1 MTYSQEA
8 TQGPTSIASSD
19 VQDAVVTVVVV
30 LSEVILTQKG
40 DYRALRHNTTFS
52 SIDSPFHGV
61 LQCVFGIR
69 QRHL

>member
-30 LSEVILTQKG
+30 LSEVILTQKET
-40 DYRALRHNTTFS
+40 LE
-52 SIDSPFHGV
+52 
-61 LQCVFGIR
+61 L
-69 QRHL
+69 